1 MVDCKARSLM
11 FNLQSTIIKQE
22 IPHPKSEGNLRSP
35 RSEFRVPRPKA
46 CNIDPYMKLAS
57 ETVIRPARRIRGSVQ
72 LPGDKSISHRYAML
86 AGIAEG
92 PSRLE
97 NYSTGADCASTLG
110 CMRSLGVTW
119 QRKADQN
126 VIEIQG
132 KGLALSEPTTPLD
145 CGNSGSTMRMLSGI
159 VAGQSFTSEMIGDE
173 SLSRRPME
181 RVIKPLSAMGAR
193 IESQHGKP
201 PLRITGGGLKP
212 IDYKMPVASAQVKSC
227 LLFAGLF
234 ADGETRVEESIRTR
248 DHSEVALRAFGVQLE
263 RKSVGSGGE
272 VRIRGGQHLRG
283 IEARI
288 PGDLSSAAFFLCAA
302 ALFPDSELTVSNLLM
317 NPTRARLLDILM
329 QMGLRIS
336 VTQLEEINGELVG
349 SLQVSGGRL
358 KGATIAGADSAT
370 LIDEIPVL
378 AAIAPFTEQG
388 IEVRDAKELRVKES
402 DRIAS
407 VATNLRL
414 MGAQVDERED
424 GLKIPGGQHLHGAEL
439 ESFGDHRIAMAFAI
453 AALRAEGETQIS
465 GAETAAISYPAF
477 FETLEALANR

>member
-1 MVDCKARSLM
+1 
-11 FNLQSTIIKQE
+11 
-22 IPHPKSEGNLRSP
+22 
-35 RSEFRVPRPKA
+35 
-46 CNIDPYMKLAS
+46 MKLAS

-97 NYSTGADCASTLG
+97 NYSTGADCASTLA

-119 QRKADQN
+119 QRNASQN

-132 KGLALSEPTTPLD
+132 KGLALSEPTAPLD

-159 VAGQSFTSEMIGDE
+159 VSGQSFTSEMIGDE

-181 RVIKPLSAMGAR
+181 RVIKPLSTMGAR
-193 IESQHGKP
+193 IESQQGKP
-201 PLRITGGGLKP
+201 PLRITGGSLKA

-234 ADGETRVEESIRTR
+234 ADGETHVEESIRTR
-248 DHSEVALRAFGVQLE
+248 DHGEVALRAFGAQLE
-263 RKSVGSGGE
+263 RKSIGQGIE
-272 VRIRGGQHLRG
+272 VRIRGGQRLRG

-302 ALFPDSELTVSNLLM
+302 ALFPESELTVSNLLM

-336 VTQLEEINGELVG
+336 VTQLDEINGELVG
-349 SLQVSGGRL
+349 SLQVSAGAL
-358 KGATIAGADSAT
+358 KGATIAGADAAA

-378 AAIAPFTEQG
+378 AAIAPFTENG

-407 VATNLRL
+407 VATNLRQ
-414 MGAQVDERED
+414 MGAQVEERED
-424 GLKIPGGQHLHGAEL
+424 GLKIPGGQELHGAEL
-439 ESFGDHRIAMAFAI
+439 DSFGDHRIAMAFAA

-465 GAETAAISYPAF
+465 GAESAAISYPAF
-477 FETLEALANR
+477 FETLEALAER